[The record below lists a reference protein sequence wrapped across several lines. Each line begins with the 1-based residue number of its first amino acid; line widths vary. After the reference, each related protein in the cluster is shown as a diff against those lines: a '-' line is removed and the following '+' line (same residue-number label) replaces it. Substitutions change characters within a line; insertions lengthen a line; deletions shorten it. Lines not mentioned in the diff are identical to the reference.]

1 MRAHSSATMKAACSA
16 WIVRPSCANPIF
28 SVTNTNET
36 SITFGSCWGRFGQM
50 RTNGLPWLR
59 GRETDGNESN
69 YGANGAGIVAEPFE
83 V

>member
-1 MRAHSSATMKAACSA
+1 
-16 WIVRPSCANPIF
+16 
-28 SVTNTNET
+28 VTNTNET